1 MDSAVDMADSSRA
14 LDLARIR
21 FQLMS
26 VGPSYAKAQLS
37 ISKIVILHA
46 L

>member
-14 LDLARIR
+14 LDLSRIR

-26 VGPSYAKAQLS
+26 VSLLLLRASP
-37 ISKIVILHA
+37 
-46 L
+46 